1 MFGISYEDI
10 LKKIKEEKGVSE
22 KEIELLVGKKLAQY
36 GDLISKEGAIH
47 IVANE
52 LRVKV
57 FDENLAVR
65 KFKVNNVLPGM
76 NFVNLDVKVVSV
88 GEVRSFK
95 TDKREGRVVNL
106 VVGDETGVVRL
117 VLWDEKYIG
126 LVEKGDIKSG
136 DILGVKNA
144 YSRGTD
150 TFPELHIGSRGNL
163 ALNPDGIEVKDPVMV
178 KRNYIKKK
186 IVDLKDNDAVEII
199 GTVVQVFDPRY
210 YSSCSNCGKKV
221 EMDDNS
227 YKCVV
232 HGNVIPVDVPIV
244 NLFLDDGS
252 DSVRVVLFRDLV
264 KKVIGNEPLK
274 YKDNPGE
281 FENVKNEAL
290 GKQFKISGRVN
301 KNAMFDRVEFM
312 AQEIN
317 EVNALEVAD
326 DILKE
331 MDTKF

>member
-10 LKKIKEEKGVSE
+10 LRKIKEEKGVSE
-22 KEIELLVGKKLAQY
+22 KEIELLVDKKLTQY

-57 FDENLAVR
+57 FDENLSAR
-65 KFKVNNVLPGM
+65 KFKVSNILPGM
-76 NFVNLDVKVVSV
+76 NFVNLDVKVVST

-106 VVGDETGVVRL
+106 VVGDETGIVRL
-117 VLWDEKYIG
+117 VLWDEKFIS
-126 LVEKGDIKSG
+126 LVEKGEIKINDVLS
-136 DILGVKNA
+136 VKNS

-150 TFPELHIGSRGNL
+150 TFPELHLGSRGNL
-163 ALNPDGIEVKDPVMV
+163 TLNPEGVEVKDTVMM
-178 KRNYIKKK
+178 KRSYMKKK
-186 IVDLKDNDAVEII
+186 IVDLKDNDSVEII
-199 GTVVQVFDPRY
+199 GTVVQVFDLRF

-221 EMDDNS
+221 EMNENLFR
-227 YKCVV
+227 CEV
-232 HGNVIPVDVPIV
+232 HGNVIPVDVPIL

-252 DSVRVVLFRDLV
+252 DNVRVVLFRDLV
-264 KKVIGNEPLK
+264 KRFIGNDVLK
-274 YKDNPGE
+274 YKDNPNE
-281 FENVKNEAL
+281 FENIRSESL

-312 AQEIN
+312 AQEVS
-317 EVNALEVAD
+317 EVNALEMAD